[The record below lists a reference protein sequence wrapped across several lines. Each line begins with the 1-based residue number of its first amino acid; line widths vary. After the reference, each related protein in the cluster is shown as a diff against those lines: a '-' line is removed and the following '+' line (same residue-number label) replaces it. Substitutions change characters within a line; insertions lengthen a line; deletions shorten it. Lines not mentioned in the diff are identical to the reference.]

1 MNDNAVQL
9 LDRSEAI
16 AGKPC
21 SHSKSNPRKVVPDLI
36 IVIDR
41 QCPCRSFF
49 MGANQRAEYFSK
61 GRRHRTRVLR

>member
-21 SHSKSNPRKVVPDLI
+21 SHNKSNPRKVMSDLI
-36 IVIDR
+36 VVIDR
-41 QCPCRSFF
+41 QRPCRSFF
-49 MGANQRAEYFSK
+49 Y
-61 GRRHRTRVLR
+61 GRQSAR

>member
-9 LDRSEAI
+9 LDRGEAI

-21 SHSKSNPRKVVPDLI
+21 SHSESFPHKVVSDLI

-41 QCPCRSFF
+41 QRSCRSFF
-49 MGANQRAEYFSK
+49 Y
-61 GRRHRTRVLR
+61 GRQSAR